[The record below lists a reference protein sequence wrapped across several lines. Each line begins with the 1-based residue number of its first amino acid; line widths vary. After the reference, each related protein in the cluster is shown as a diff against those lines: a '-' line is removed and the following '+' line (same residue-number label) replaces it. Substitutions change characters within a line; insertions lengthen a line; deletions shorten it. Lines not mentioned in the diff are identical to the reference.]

1 MQIFFGA
8 LLAYSYLSPLVKGLT
23 LERTK
28 KNKFF
33 FGSLLAYSYLCS
45 MKETKWCEN
54 VILVDADYV
63 DKVAFDLIVNFE
75 RMIGRRIPQA
85 DMAQWLECV
94 ALDGGVR
101 LLELPAP
108 NTQVILLHKQQ
119 KMENFNP
126 GAFAELDGKA
136 FEGRLGEFL
145 ISCVKVE
152 DLTTMDDL
160 FVDSMQVLANAAE
173 VKRLI
178 VVPDAEHIYN
188 KVREGLRHADDEKRI
203 TVLAMQPMEGGNF
216 RQEILGYSLMAA
228 LGIKSEELN
237 KMS

>member
-1 MQIFFGA
+1 
-8 LLAYSYLSPLVKGLT
+8 
-23 LERTK
+23 
-28 KNKFF
+28 
-33 FGSLLAYSYLCS
+33 
-45 MKETKWCEN
+45 MKETKWESN

-63 DKVAFDLIVNFE
+63 DKVAFDLTVNFE

-94 ALDGGVR
+94 ALDGGLRPQTSVVS
-101 LLELPAP
+101 PQ
-108 NTQVILLHKQQ
+108 TSIQVVLLHKHAQ
-119 KMENFNP
+119 MDNFTP
-126 GAFAELDGKA
+126 GRFAELDGKA

-145 ISCVKVE
+145 ISCVPVE

-160 FVDSMQVLANAAE
+160 FVDSMQVVANAEE

-178 VVPDAEHIYN
+178 VVPDAEHIFN
-188 KVREGLRHADDEKRI
+188 KVREGLRHADPDKHV